1 MMRCE
6 NLKVIEFCLLVNI
19 VEEFLDLLRSCKSL
33 EKIIISIEGE
43 LSDNELFW
51 KRFGGG
57 IGTNNNE
64 NELWIEMF
72 EWFFN
77 SCDIPINILKFPTC
91 HSINENYLKVIE
103 KYAKR

>member
-1 MMRCE
+1 
-6 NLKVIEFCLLVNI
+6 
-19 VEEFLDLLRSCKSL
+19 
-33 EKIIISIEGE
+33 
-43 LSDNELFW
+43 
-51 KRFGGG
+51 GG

-91 HSINENYLKVIE
+91 HSINENYLKIIE
-103 KYAKR
+103 KYAKRVQSK

>member
-19 VEEFLDLLRSCKSL
+19 VEEFLDLLRSC
-33 EKIIISIEGE
+33 
-43 LSDNELFW
+43 
-51 KRFGGG
+51 GG

-91 HSINENYLKVIE
+91 HSINENYLKIIE
-103 KYAKR
+103 KYAKRVG